1 MGFRSLLC
9 VRTKPCLNTIIIN
22 ILCLPHYNVVICLP
36 VWENSSAISSPEVPN
51 ISAISQ
57 LIILC
62 CCFIWSPVGSFCC
75 KHYFRRK
82 VDAIKFYKQFFSKGS
97 NPPKS
102 GFVQKSHEESAL
114 QMYML
119 VELAGF
125 NQRSTKLL
133 FDWKRNYYQDSKSDS
148 HQLWTVLGPC
158 LFPSVLPKL
167 IWWVSLQNRL
177 KCGNSR
183 KRKCCGF
190 LVETSEVSFIFDK
203 PNSRVCAALMVPQS
217 WAHLGTFSS
226 DTISRDLLV
235 LHCLLRSHLS
245 HSRHF
250 ALSCMFLSLSVEDN
264 WVSALWKVVQVGRAR
279 CGCGRVEKPFPLW
292 WQWWWEGDTA
302 DLRSL
307 RDTGWTRGMFWETLC
322 KAAEIKLGKTR
333 DQRQGPPEQPGFK
346 TWSSWEAAIITDL
359 FHSFC
364 EQHFHLHAWSDLPLR
379 QNK

>member
-22 ILCLPHYNVVICLP
+22 ILCLPHYNVLICLP
-36 VWENSSAISSPEVPN
+36 GWENSSAISSPKVPN

-75 KHYFRRK
+75 KHYFRGK

-102 GFVQKSHEESAL
+102 GFVQKSHEQSAL
-114 QMYML
+114 HMYTL

-190 LVETSEVSFIFDK
+190 LVETSEVPFVLTNQTVAFVQLWWYHKAEHIWGPF
-203 PNSRVCAALMVPQS
+203 
-217 WAHLGTFSS
+217 
-226 DTISRDLLV
+226 LV
-235 LHCLLRSHLS
+235 LHCLLRSRLS
-245 HSRHF
+245 HSCHF
-250 ALSCMFLSLSVEDN
+250 APSYVFLSLSVEDN

-279 CGCGRVEKPFPLW
+279 CGCGRVEKPFSLW

-307 RDTGWTRGMFWETLC
+307 RDTGWTWGMFWENPC

-333 DQRQGPPEQPGFK
+333 DQQQGPPGFK
-346 TWSSWEAAIITDL
+346 TWSSWEAAVITDL

-364 EQHFHLHAWSDLPLR
+364 EQHFHLNAWSDLPLR